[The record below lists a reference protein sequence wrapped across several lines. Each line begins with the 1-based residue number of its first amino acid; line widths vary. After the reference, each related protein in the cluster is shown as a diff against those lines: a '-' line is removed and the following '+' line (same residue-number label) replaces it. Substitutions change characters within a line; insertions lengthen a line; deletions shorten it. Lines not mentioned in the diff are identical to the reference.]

1 MKKIFILLSEFIKA
15 RWIRKW
21 KTREELEKYQ
31 YEEISKHIEY
41 MKNKSPYFIK
51 NGIKDNFQMNKKFM
65 VENFDLLNTVGI
77 KKDEALKIA
86 IEGEK
91 TRNFT
96 KKYKG
101 ISVGLSSGTSGHRGI
116 FVTTEE
122 EQGIWAGMI
131 LAKMLP
137 KGAILGNRIAF
148 FLRADN
154 NLYKSINSF
163 FIKLRYFDLFRDIE
177 NHIEELNRYR
187 PTVLVAPASALSIL
201 GQKKVEGKLNIAP
214 RQIIS
219 VAEVLEEK
227 DAEWIKEIFSIKFVY
242 QIYQATEGLLGYT
255 CHCGSLHLNEE
266 WIKFEKD
273 YIDDRRFYPIITDF
287 KRKSQPFIR
296 YHLND
301 ILMENKEKCKCG
313 SVFTRIEKIEGRSDD
328 IFYFIDKKGNT
339 RKVFP
344 DFIRRCMLFSE
355 GIREYQVFQIS
366 YYKMEIAVLNLEEYQ
381 KKEIKEEFENLFK
394 QLEVENVEIGFI
406 PYLPEKNTKL
416 RRIYQKMDRI

>member
-86 IEGEK
+86 VEGEK
-91 TRNFT
+91 TRIFT

-137 KGAILGNRIAF
+137 KGKILGNRIAF

-163 FIKLRYFDLFRDIE
+163 FIK
-177 NHIEELNRYR
+177 
-187 PTVLVAPASALSIL
+187 
-201 GQKKVEGKLNIAP
+201 
-214 RQIIS
+214 
-219 VAEVLEEK
+219 
-227 DAEWIKEIFSIKFVY
+227 
-242 QIYQATEGLLGYT
+242 
-255 CHCGSLHLNEE
+255 
-266 WIKFEKD
+266 
-273 YIDDRRFYPIITDF
+273 
-287 KRKSQPFIR
+287 
-296 YHLND
+296 
-301 ILMENKEKCKCG
+301 
-313 SVFTRIEKIEGRSDD
+313 
-328 IFYFIDKKGNT
+328 
-339 RKVFP
+339 
-344 DFIRRCMLFSE
+344 
-355 GIREYQVFQIS
+355 
-366 YYKMEIAVLNLEEYQ
+366 
-381 KKEIKEEFENLFK
+381 
-394 QLEVENVEIGFI
+394 
-406 PYLPEKNTKL
+406 
-416 RRIYQKMDRI
+416 